1 MSRQR
6 VWDLPTRLFH
16 WALAGGIVAAV
27 VTGKIG
33 GDLIEW
39 HGRSGLFILGLV
51 IFRIVWGFVG
61 SPTARFANFIRGPRA
76 IKAYLKGQWQG
87 IGHNPLGALAVLGLL
102 ALTAA
107 QVFSGLFANDDIAF
121 QGPLAGLLSKE
132 ASDQSRGLHSLVFYG
147 LFAIV
152 GLHLAA
158 IAFYTRVKKE
168 SLVKPMLTG
177 WKDSDPVQ
185 AKVLHAEHH
194 HSRLR
199 SVIAFVIAALI
210 ASTTVFA
217 ASGGLLPAEPPPP
230 PAAVAPP
237 AW

>member
-16 WALAGGIVAAV
+16 WLLAAAIVTAV
-27 VTGKIG
+27 VTGQIG
-33 GDLIEW
+33 GELIEW

-51 IFRIVWGFVG
+51 IFRVVWGFVG
-61 SPTARFANFIRGPRA
+61 APTARFANFVRGSAAIR
-76 IKAYLKGQWQG
+76 AYLRGEWRG
-87 IGHNPLGALAVLGLL
+87 VGHNPLGALAVLALL
-102 ALTAA
+102 ALTTA
-107 QVFSGLFANDDIAF
+107 QVFTGLFANDDITF
-121 QGPLAGLLSKE
+121 QGPLAVLLSKE

-147 LFAIV
+147 LLAIV

-168 SLVKPMLTG
+168 NLLKPMLTG
-177 WKDSDPVQ
+177 WKDDVSVPPV
-185 AKVLHAEHH
+185 EHP
-194 HSRLR
+194 HSPLR
-199 SVIAFVIAALI
+199 SAVAFAVAALI
-210 ASTTVFA
+210 ASSTVYA

-230 PAAVAPP
+230 PAAVAAP